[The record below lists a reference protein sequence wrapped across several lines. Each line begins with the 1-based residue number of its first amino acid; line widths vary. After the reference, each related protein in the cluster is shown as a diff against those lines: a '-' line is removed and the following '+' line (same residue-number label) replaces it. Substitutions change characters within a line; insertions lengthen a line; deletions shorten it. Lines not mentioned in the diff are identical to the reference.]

1 MKYLDS
7 LYDIDFLYKLSIEK
21 QREIYARITSLTW
34 DEKPI
39 EFIQGKVTG
48 GSINVDGSSAIRRTC
63 NLTLIAKDIN
73 IKNIDWGLNT
83 KFKLE
88 LGLRNNINKNYPD
101 IIWFK
106 QGLFII
112 TTFNTS
118 ISTNNYQISISGKD
132 KMCLLNGDIS
142 GTLPHTTDFGI
153 EEYYNSDCDVIYFN
167 IDSVESDDVSK
178 KSDRSNSKESLFV
191 RYKATKDD
199 SIFRL
204 DYPEPWGK
212 MIRRQFI
219 EDNKILFDETRVAND
234 YYFSIQV
241 GCLAR
246 KVSAVNKEIY
256 ILTNRVGSVSHA
268 YADTIDKL
276 MTRIDVYQ
284 RVDLF
289 LKKHNINMKPSPLRG
304 LMVLLM
310 KKSPKS
316 FLKTLVFTLFLSMS
330 LSQARSS
337 FALLTSIPI

>member
-1 MKYLDS
+1 MESKYSIIIPHYNMPDLLKRLIVS
-7 LYDIDFLYKLSIEK
+7 IPEKEDIQVIVVDDCSPDAGSYLSKYDFLHRTNVEFYIAGKNGGGGAARNIGLKHAKGKWILFADSDDFFVKGFESI
-21 QREIYARITSLTW
+21 
-34 DEKPI
+34 
-39 EFIQGKVTG
+39 
-48 GSINVDGSSAIRRTC
+48 
-63 NLTLIAKDIN
+63 
-73 IKNIDWGLNT
+73 
-83 KFKLE
+83 
-88 LGLRNNINKNYPD
+88 
-101 IIWFK
+101 
-106 QGLFII
+106 
-112 TTFNTS
+112 
-118 ISTNNYQISISGKD
+118 
-132 KMCLLNGDIS
+132 
-142 GTLPHTTDFGI
+142 I

-246 KVSAVNKEIY
+246 KVSAVNKKIY

-276 MTRIDVYQ
+276 MTRIDVYK

-316 FLKTLVFTLFLSMS
+316 FLKTLVS
-330 LSQARSS
+330 LHKEGINIYSLCIQMFNPKYFSKK
-337 FALLTSIPI
+337 